1 MNLISL
7 NTWGGRAPG
16 FTEFIERKKATTD
29 IFCFQEVNNDA
40 PESVREAPE
49 EKLDLLAE
57 LTIQLADFDG
67 FFTEQV
73 PGIGQATFVRKSL
86 GVVDVRTDTI
96 LATADMTTLRLPN
109 GSPFYPRV
117 LLSVVLQKPAMTIY
131 NFHGVSGGNK
141 ADAPERDLQTERLL
155 DIIGPDVLPKVLVGD
170 FNANPDTRAIVALEP
185 MLQNPLRTL
194 GLPSTRSMLY
204 KGWDTSPYA
213 DYAFV
218 SKDIIVKKFEVLQ
231 EVVSDHLAL
240 SLDL

>member
-1 MNLISL
+1 
-7 NTWGGRAPG
+7 
-16 FTEFIERKKATTD
+16 
-29 IFCFQEVNNDA
+29 
-40 PESVREAPE
+40 
-49 EKLDLLAE
+49 
-57 LTIQLADFDG
+57 
-67 FFTEQV
+67 
-73 PGIGQATFVRKSL
+73 
-86 GVVDVRTDTI
+86 
-96 LATADMTTLRLPN
+96 
-109 GSPFYPRV
+109 
-117 LLSVVLQKPAMTIY
+117 
-131 NFHGVSGGNK
+131 
-141 ADAPERDLQTERLL
+141 
-155 DIIGPDVLPKVLVGD
+155 VLVGD